1 MGKIRQDVAKWRNIV
16 LDSLLT
22 QHTILIFFNF
32 KEELLMNDE
41 KYILYVRPI
50 TFDGAVK
57 RIDVIDMNTD
67 ERLNYTESDKDTI
80 LEHFINESLVVK
92 TIGRSSYLHF
102 VLSAITVSSNEEE
115 PYMIFTF
122 EDRDHKNSYYK
133 TKIFS
138 K

>member
-1 MGKIRQDVAKWRNIV
+1 
-16 LDSLLT
+16 
-22 QHTILIFFNF
+22 
-32 KEELLMNDE
+32 MNDE

-57 RIDVIDMNTD
+57 RIDVIDINTD
-67 ERLNYTESDKDTI
+67 EQLNYTESDKNTI
-80 LEHFINESLVVK
+80 LEHFINESLVIK
-92 TIGRSSYLHF
+92 TIGCSSYLHF
-102 VLSAITVSSNEEE
+102 VLSAITVSSNKEE

>member
-1 MGKIRQDVAKWRNIV
+1 
-16 LDSLLT
+16 
-22 QHTILIFFNF
+22 
-32 KEELLMNDE
+32 MNDE
-41 KYILYVRPI
+41 NCILYVRPI
-50 TFDGAVK
+50 TFDGVVK

-67 ERLNYTESDKDTI
+67 EQLTYAESDKDTI
-80 LEHFINESLVVK
+80 LEHFVNESLVVK
-92 TIGRSSYLHF
+92 TIGHSSYLHF
-102 VLSAITVSSNEEE
+102 IISAITISSDKEE